1 MPSRYI
7 NDLRISDGAFRLL
20 ALISSLAD
28 GVGACQADNQRLG
41 DLLGV
46 DARTVTR
53 YISQLLN
60 AGVLFMRYENKVREL
75 LITDNNASETVRSS
89 SQTSEAE
96 VPDIE
101 ELLTMWEKRLDVSIE
116 RHKPLYPIISD
127 RLKSFTKDELKE
139 ALSNRIQFVKD
150 SAWHNLPVNQ
160 AARNNIL
167 LVLENDSSVTKWL
180 ARVQTT
186 AGAASSDISPLTF
199 KTANSNMMK

>member
-1 MPSRYI
+1 MQSSNYYTVMPSRYI

-150 SAWHNLPVNQ
+150 
-160 AARNNIL
+160 
-167 LVLENDSSVTKWL
+167 
-180 ARVQTT
+180 
-186 AGAASSDISPLTF
+186 
-199 KTANSNMMK
+199 